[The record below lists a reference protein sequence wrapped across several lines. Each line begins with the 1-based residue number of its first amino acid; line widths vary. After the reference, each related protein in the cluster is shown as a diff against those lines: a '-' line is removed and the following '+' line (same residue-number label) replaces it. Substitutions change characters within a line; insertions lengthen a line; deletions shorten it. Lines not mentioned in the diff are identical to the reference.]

1 MRKLFIKTLLC
12 ILCVSALLFTF
23 SACKKDSGYKLN
35 FYVEGELY
43 KSVSVMNDG
52 SFEAPSVPVK
62 DGYVFTGWFTD
73 NGTFNNELD
82 SSTLKNLKND
92 VNVFANFEALF
103 IFSNGEITG
112 LSPYAKQSGKNMML
126 NVPEYI
132 LGKRVTSISSEAFNS
147 CFNIVS
153 INIPK
158 TVTSIGVGA
167 FSGCK
172 NLVSI
177 EVDDGNDVYIADGN
191 CLVELDKLT
200 LVAGCKG
207 SVIPAYVLTIGENAF
222 VDSGLVSVSIPEYV
236 VEIREGAFSNC
247 KELTEITFNAESTLS
262 NVDENAFENCVKLE
276 SITLPNGTLTLGR
289 GALSGCINLKTASL
303 PHGLLT
309 LGDYAFSGCEK
320 LETVTFR
327 GASNL
332 NYLGKDA
339 FYNCASLKAFA
350 VPSDVGE
357 IQTDTFYGCVNLKTV
372 TFASDSILTKIGD
385 WAFGNCE
392 SLENL
397 ILPSTI
403 RTIFNDAFNGCLSLT
418 ALKINANKTAFEQ
431 LELKDGWKNG
441 AIFNEIVYS
450 DGSIS
455 LE

>member
-1 MRKLFIKTLLC
+1 MRKIFIKTLLC

-23 SACKKDSGYKLN
+23 SACKKDSGHKLN
-35 FYVEGELY
+35 FYVDGELY
-43 KSVSVMNDG
+43 KSVAVMTDG
-52 SFEAPSVPVK
+52 SFKEPSVPVK
-62 DGYVFTGWFTD
+62 DGYIFAGWFTD

-82 SSTLKNLKND
+82 SSALKNLKND
-92 VNVFANFEALF
+92 VNVFANYEAIF
-103 IFSNGEITG
+103 TFSNGQITG
-112 LSPYAKQSGKNMML
+112 LTPYAKQNGKNMIL
-126 NVPEYI
+126 SIPEYI
-132 LGKRVTSISSEAFNS
+132 LGSKVTSISSEAFNS

-172 NLVSI
+172 RLVSI
-177 EVDDGNDVYIADGN
+177 EVEDGNEVYIADGN
-191 CLVELDKLT
+191 CLVKLDKLT

-207 SVIPAYVLTIGENAF
+207 SVIPVYVITIGERAF
-222 VDSGLVSVSIPEYV
+222 ADSGIVSLSIPKYV
-236 VEIREGAFSNC
+236 AEIREGAFSNC
-247 KELTEITFNAESTLS
+247 KELTEITFDAEITLS
-262 NVDENAFENCVKLE
+262 NVGKNAFENCVKLE
-276 SITLPNGTLTLGR
+276 SITLPDGVLTLGD
-289 GALSGCINLKTASL
+289 GALSGCTALKTASL
-303 PHGLLT
+303 PHSLLS

-320 LETVTFR
+320 LETATFR

-339 FYNCASLKAFA
+339 FYNCASLTTFA

-357 IQTDTFYGCVNLKTV
+357 IQTDTFYGCVNLKTI
-372 TFASDSILTKIGD
+372 TFANDSILTKIGD

-397 ILPSTI
+397 TLPSTI
-403 RTIFNDAFNGCLSLT
+403 RTIFNDAFNGCSSLT
-418 ALKINANKTAFEQ
+418 TLKINANKTAFEQ

-441 AIFNEIVYS
+441 TIFNEIVYN